1 MAKFPEVGDQFGSYR
16 VTGQIGQGG
25 MGVVYAA
32 EQTGLGRT
40 VALKVLAPQYAAQG
54 DYQERF
60 VREASVLARLDSV
73 HIIHIY
79 DHGEQDG
86 CLYIATQYVTG
97 GDLGQAIKQGEG
109 MPVREAA
116 EIVAQTAGGLHD
128 AHKAGVIHRDV
139 KPSNV
144 LLRDRSDDLHAY
156 LCDFGIAQGGQP
168 GLTVAGSVAGT
179 MGYMAPERCR
189 GEAATP
195 ASDIY
200 ALGCVLWTALA
211 GRPPYQGTD
220 VEVGLAHLSE
230 PVPQF
235 VEGDPMARIINAVL
249 RRSMAKDP
257 AARYPDAASMRR
269 DLRTVVDRARTQPEL
284 RLVPDLGE
292 PTLPGAPAVRPA
304 GRIPGPAGGAPSR
317 GSSPSG
323 PGLGRPTG
331 TTGPVGRTGAPGA
344 PGSGG
349 TGGTGGSRPAA
360 GLPPRP
366 GGPAAPGGAAGTPY
380 RGDAASRGSS
390 AGHPAHRGPVPGSSP
405 SNPAHRA
412 TPQGTGSGARP
423 LPQRPAAPSSGSN
436 PSIRPPAGRPGGPGA
451 PGPRPAPPRPAGP
464 TGPAARKGAS
474 RPSGSTGTSGPS
486 VQAIAAVAIA
496 AIAVV
501 VLLVVLLTAG

>member
-1 MAKFPEVGDQFGSYR
+1 MAKFPEVGDKFGSYR
-16 VTGQIGQGG
+16 VTDQIGQGG

-32 EQTGLGRT
+32 EQAGLGRT

-211 GRPPYQGTD
+211 GRPPYHGTD

-235 VEGDPMARIINAVL
+235 VEGDPMARIVNAVL

-304 GRIPGPAGGAPSR
+304 GRGPGPVGGTPSR

-323 PGLGRPTG
+323 PGLGRPT
-331 TTGPVGRTGAPGA
+331 V
-344 PGSGG
+344 G
-349 TGGTGGSRPAA
+349 TG
-360 GLPPRP
+360 
-366 GGPAAPGGAAGTPY
+366 
-380 RGDAASRGSS
+380 
-390 AGHPAHRGPVPGSSP
+390 
-405 SNPAHRA
+405 
-412 TPQGTGSGARP
+412 
-423 LPQRPAAPSSGSN
+423 
-436 PSIRPPAGRPGGPGA
+436 
-451 PGPRPAPPRPAGP
+451 
-464 TGPAARKGAS
+464 
-474 RPSGSTGTSGPS
+474 
-486 VQAIAAVAIA
+486 
-496 AIAVV
+496 
-501 VLLVVLLTAG
+501 